1 MVLRI
6 PLLASEVIIIKVL
19 SGVDINSGK
28 SPTGDRR
35 PATGQAVRMGR
46 ASACSE
52 QRIGDCMIGAVLD
65 GGEAI
70 MLPHRAARCETVTDS
85 EAGRR
90 WTSPA

>member
-1 MVLRI
+1 MVIRFRI

-35 PATGQAVRMGR
+35 PATGDRPGR
-46 ASACSE
+46 SHGPGVGL
-52 QRIGDCMIGAVLD
+52 RTGDCMIGAVLD

-70 MLPHRAARCETVTDS
+70 MLAHRAARCESVT

-90 WTSPA
+90 STSPA